1 MLNNHL
7 NLFPLLS
14 FDFFPCSADR
24 NGTHLLLEIL
34 QLEIGILCLLVE
46 NQFANPK
53 ILLPNY

>member
-7 NLFPLLS
+7 NLFP
-14 FDFFPCSADR
+14 ADR